1 MSESICYLNG
11 EFQPLANAAVP
22 VLDRGFIFGDGI
34 YEMIPVFSGHAFRLT
49 EHLQRLGNSLKA
61 VYINNPNTVSEW
73 TGLIDAMIKKNGGG
87 HQAVYLQITR
97 GVADRDHAFPQQS
110 EPTVFI
116 MSNPLPESQK
126 AHPVNAIVL
135 QDPRWDSC
143 DIKAISLL
151 PNVLLRQQAREKGA
165 YEAILIRDGYLTEGA
180 ASNVFVIK
188 DGIVKTPPKG
198 PKLLPGITRDLVV
211 ELLQKEARPC
221 EETEVSEAELRDAD
235 EIWLSSSTKEILP
248 VTQLDGK
255 AVGTGE
261 PGPVWH
267 STVDLYQSF
276 KDSFTGT
283 DAAA

>member
-1 MSESICYLNG
+1 MSDSICYLNG
-11 EFQPLANAAVP
+11 EFQPLAKAVVP

-34 YEMIPVFSGHAFRLT
+34 YEMIPVFSGHAFRLI
-49 EHLQRLGNSLKA
+49 EHLQRLANSLKA
-61 VYINNPNTVSEW
+61 IYISNPNTINEW
-73 TGLIDAMIKKNGGG
+73 TNLIDTMIKKNGAG
-87 HQAVYLQITR
+87 HQAIYLQITR
-97 GVADRDHAFPQQS
+97 GVAVRDHAFPEKS

-126 AHPVNAIVL
+126 AHPVSAIVL
-135 QDPRWDSC
+135 QDPRWNSC

-151 PNVLLRQQAREKGA
+151 PNVLLRQQAREMGA
-165 YEAILIRDGYLTEGA
+165 YEAILIRDGQLTEGA

-188 DGIVKTPPKG
+188 DGVIKTPPKG
-198 PKLLPGITRDLVV
+198 PRLLPGITRDLVV
-211 ELLQKEARPC
+211 ELLQKESRPC
-221 EETEVSEAELRDAD
+221 EETQITEVELRNAD
-235 EIWLSSSTKEILP
+235 ELWVSSSTKEILP

-255 AVGTGE
+255 PVGTGE
-261 PGPVWH
+261 PGLIWQ